1 MKTDRESTVR
11 FFKRNAGI
19 RMTSAGPRSTLAS
32 CCGSLSERSWRA
44 WCQANYDRW
53 KAESPAPARTA
64 RCARQDSERLPSKV
78 PPSSPNRRSCAGTGA
93 SVASMAVWTRGLSE
107 STEPVRTGRTLADKT
122 LTFGA
127 TSTEIVCAAYCAVT
141 RLPRRPGRDSRGP
154 SIFPPSSSKFSLL
167 AHAAGAPSL
176 TGRLSLAGPMRSLRR
191 RCSRLSPQRESN
203 ATAPAA
209 LRPLRQPRPPWGLG
223 PWCARARKS
232 PI

>member
-11 FFKRNAGI
+11 FFKRNAG
-19 RMTSAGPRSTLAS
+19 TSAGPRSSTLTS

-154 SIFPPSSSKFSLL
+154 SIFPPSSSMFQVSLL
-167 AHAAGAPSL
+167 AHAQAAGAPSL
-176 TGRLSLAGPMRSLRR
+176 TGRLSLAGPLRSLRR
-191 RCSRLSPQRESN
+191 RCSPLSPPAGVECHS
-203 ATAPAA
+203 ASGAAP
-209 LRPLRQPRPPWGLG
+209 RQPRRPGD
-223 PWCARARKS
+223 
-232 PI
+232 